1 MMVCRLRDMG
11 SAPLSVGYAR
21 ISSRNQIKNYRA
33 HLFLPSQYFC
43 VLSVL
48 VITSEYFWTLVST
61 ICATPRA
68 LAPTTKLKTGPILR
82 DEGPDYSALYT
93 YKS

>member
-1 MMVCRLRDMG
+1 MG

-21 ISSRNQIKNYRA
+21 ISSRNQIKNYRG
-33 HLFLPSQYFC
+33 HLFLPSQYFW

-48 VITSEYFWTLVST
+48 VITEYKWVLLDTCEYHVL
-61 ICATPRA
+61 RQG
-68 LAPTTKLKTGPILR
+68 PTTKLRTGPILR

-93 YKS
+93 F